1 MYLTNVRMS
10 ATPELNVESDIL
22 VDPPAKIR
30 SRAFSPRPE
39 IWVFDF
45 FYWND
50 IHFDYSFVLF
60 AFDLF
65 EMELIDFFKL
75 FISMFWLLGSSQNS
89 GALPVHG
96 FGK

>member
-1 MYLTNVRMS
+1 MR
-10 ATPELNVESDIL
+10 ATPAMVNAESDIL

-45 FYWND
+45 FWND
-50 IHFDYSFVLF
+50 IYFDCSFVLF
-60 AFDLF
+60 IFHLF

-75 FISMFWLLGSSQNS
+75 FISMFWLLGSSQNF